1 MQPDLQEV
9 LRAAARVAYG
19 GTSPLKNQLAQ
30 HLLRAMTDPH
40 EPSTAGTI
48 GVDRA
53 ASLCHVAPSALLP
66 VLKSDASFTV
76 KQSGSGNY
84 LIGLNTA
91 ALLQKGRKSTK
102 TGILVEELP
111 TPVAYVDDLHP
122 IRPGGAMTAA
132 QALPAGLQCCIVQ
145 HNTGQRSTVWT

>member
-1 MQPDLQEV
+1 MQADLQEV

-19 GTSPLKNQLAQ
+19 GTSPVKNQLAQ

-40 EPSTAGTI
+40 DPSTAGTI
-48 GVDRA
+48 SIDRA
-53 ASLCHVAPSALLP
+53 AVLCHVPASALLP
-66 VLKSDASFTV
+66 MLKSDASFTV
-76 KQSGSGNY
+76 KQSGSGGY

-91 ALLQKGRKSTK
+91 GLLRTGRKSTK

-122 IRPGGAMTAA
+122 IRRGGAMQTADA
-132 QALPAGLQCCIVQ
+132 IHAGLQ
-145 HNTGQRSTVWT
+145 HSTVGT